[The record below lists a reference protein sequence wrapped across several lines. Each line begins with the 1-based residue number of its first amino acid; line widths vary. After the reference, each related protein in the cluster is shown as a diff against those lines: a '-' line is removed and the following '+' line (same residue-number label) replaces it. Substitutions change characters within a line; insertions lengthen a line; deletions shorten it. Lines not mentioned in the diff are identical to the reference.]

1 MAEATKTV
9 LAAVERY
16 RKHLA
21 RGDFIVRDAS
31 GQMFWQSSGKPAAL
45 QTVRHM
51 IACRQLFERDT
62 DIFGDRSHGQTIG
75 KELCNG

>member
-1 MAEATKTV
+1 MAKASKT
-9 LAAVERY
+9 LLRTADRY
-16 RKHLA
+16 RRRLA
-21 RGDFIVRDAS
+21 KGDFIIRDAS

-45 QTVRHM
+45 QTVLHM
-51 IACRQLFERDT
+51 IASRQLFERDT